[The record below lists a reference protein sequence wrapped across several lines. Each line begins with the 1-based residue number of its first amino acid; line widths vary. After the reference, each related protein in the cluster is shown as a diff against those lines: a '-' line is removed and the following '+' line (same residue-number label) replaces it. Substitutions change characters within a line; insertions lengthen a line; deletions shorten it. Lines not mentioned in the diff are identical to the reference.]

1 MTKSEEQFLNALGK
15 RILAKRKQFGLTQ
28 KTLAQ
33 ISGVNEIAIS
43 YIESGKRR
51 PSVTT
56 IYRLANAMGI
66 EVYTLFKD

>member
-1 MTKSEEQFLNALGK
+1 MTKSEEQFLNALG
-15 RILAKRKQFGLTQ
+15 RRLVAKRKQYGLTQ

-56 IYRLANAMGI
+56 LFRLASAMGI